1 MRKKIYVIRP
11 LNKPDQQARES
22 GIRQQACRRR
32 VTAAVVLSLFVATGC
47 SKQSESSA
55 QRQPEPES
63 SELSQSLD
71 SIASENGV
79 VGYAIGLV
87 AGGRL
92 AYAHAFGEKELGS
105 GINLT
110 TKSVFHWASVSKPFV
125 ATAIMQLSERGELD
139 LDARLV
145 DVLPHYRTSERRHG
159 DVTIR
164 QLLLHTSGTPD
175 VEDYEWDQPAYDDDA
190 LRRWVLEESPRDLL
204 FDPGSDR
211 RYSNVGYEILGLI
224 VEEVSGQTFEAYME
238 RNIFGPLAMTDTTF
252 YYPDVP
258 EHLRTVGHRGQTQ
271 RRPIDDYPYNR
282 RHAPSSTL
290 NTNVE
295 DLARFVLALLN
306 GGELEGARILERG
319 TLDDMWHPRWTEQES
334 PLRASA
340 MGWVVEDFN
349 GHRMVRHVGSDDG
362 FRSAL
367 LIFPDDQSALFL
379 VTNDET
385 TPTRDIALTALADLF
400 ATESAGGHE

>member
-1 MRKKIYVIRP
+1 M
-11 LNKPDQQARES
+11 NKPDQQARES

-110 TKSVFHWASVSKPFV
+110 TKSDFHWASVSKPFV

-145 DVLPHYRTSERRHG
+145 DVLADYRTSERRHG

-175 VEDYEWDQPAYDDDA
+175 VEDY
-190 LRRWVLEESPRDLL
+190 
-204 FDPGSDR
+204 
-211 RYSNVGYEILGLI
+211 
-224 VEEVSGQTFEAYME
+224 
-238 RNIFGPLAMTDTTF
+238 
-252 YYPDVP
+252 
-258 EHLRTVGHRGQTQ
+258 
-271 RRPIDDYPYNR
+271 
-282 RHAPSSTL
+282 
-290 NTNVE
+290 
-295 DLARFVLALLN
+295 
-306 GGELEGARILERG
+306 
-319 TLDDMWHPRWTEQES
+319 
-334 PLRASA
+334 
-340 MGWVVEDFN
+340 
-349 GHRMVRHVGSDDG
+349 
-362 FRSAL
+362 
-367 LIFPDDQSALFL
+367 
-379 VTNDET
+379 
-385 TPTRDIALTALADLF
+385 
-400 ATESAGGHE
+400 

>member
-1 MRKKIYVIRP
+1 MSRI
-11 LNKPDQQARES
+11 QQQTY
-22 GIRQQACRRR
+22 GLR
-32 VTAAVVLSLFVATGC
+32 VTAAVICSLFVATGC
-47 SKQSESSA
+47 SKKTEPPARQ
-55 QRQPEPES
+55 QPEPES
-63 SELSQSLD
+63 SELSRSLD

-79 VGYAIGLV
+79 AGYAIGLV

-92 AYAHAFGEKELGS
+92 VLAHAFGEKELGS
-105 GINLT
+105 GTRLT
-110 TKSVFHWASVSKPFV
+110 TQSVFHWASVSKPFV

-145 DVLPHYRTSERRHG
+145 DVLPDYRTSDHRHG
-159 DVTIR
+159 EVTVR

-190 LRRWVLEESPRDLL
+190 LRRWVLDESPRDLV

-224 VEEVSGQTFEAYME
+224 IEEVSGRSFEAYMKS
-238 RNIFGPLAMTDTTF
+238 NIFDPLAMTDTTF

-258 EHLRTVGHRGQTQ
+258 EHLRTVGHHGQTH

-306 GGELEGARILERG
+306 GGELDGARILENA
-319 TLDDMWHPRWTEQES
+319 TLDDMWRPRWTEQES

-340 MGWVVEDFN
+340 TGWVVEDFN
-349 GHRMVRHVGSDDG
+349 GHRMVRHFGSDDG

-400 ATESAGGHE
+400 APESAGRQE